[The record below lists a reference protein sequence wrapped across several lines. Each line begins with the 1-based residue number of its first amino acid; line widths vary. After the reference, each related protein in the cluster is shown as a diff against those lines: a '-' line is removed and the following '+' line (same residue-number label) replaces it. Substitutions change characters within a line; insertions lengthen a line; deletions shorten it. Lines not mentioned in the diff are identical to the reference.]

1 MSAAASPTRR
11 RLARAA
17 SRAASLSALI
27 TLLPVAAQAQDRLV
41 GTSALGAGVTADVV
55 QFGGNGYAQPGGA
68 GRDSI
73 RLRSISQISVPLSVA
88 VSLGSTWTVDLQS
101 VYSTVRLGFDPRT
114 GARQNLT
121 LSGISDVRVRATG
134 RLLND
139 GLVFTAGVNAPTG
152 QTELSVDHLTV
163 LRASA
168 APALGLS
175 APPVGGG
182 PAGTVGLVA
191 ARKLGAWAVAV
202 GGSYEL
208 RGTYQPVAALTA
220 GAPSGDY
227 QPGNVIRGSIGLDR
241 LVGMHRLSI
250 TSAADVYATDE
261 LRDPTSSSARPLAT
275 VRLGP
280 IVTTDIQ
287 LELAAPR
294 VNEFVLWTSHRFRSQ
309 FERDGVKVNGSS
321 ANYIDGGLRTS
332 VPLRRSLDL
341 LVTADGRYHTGL
353 SINQGL
359 ATSGVISGGGTLGLI
374 ARTGNLSLQPY
385 LRAQAGSLS
394 VRDSAAPSTSFVGG
408 SVGFLVVTRF

>member
-1 MSAAASPTRR
+1 MSAIRSSTGRRIALAAVT
-11 RLARAA
+11 
-17 SRAASLSALI
+17 
-27 TLLPVAAQAQDRLV
+27 TLLPAVGQAQDRLV
-41 GTSALGAGVTADVV
+41 NTSALGAGVTTDVI
-55 QFGGNGYAQPGGA
+55 QFGGKGYTQAGGA

-73 RLRSISQISVPLSVA
+73 RLRSITQVSVPISLA
-88 VSLGSTWTVDLQS
+88 VPLGSMWTVDLQS

-139 GLVFTAGVNAPTG
+139 GLVFTAGINAPTG
-152 QTELSVDHLTV
+152 QTELTANDLTV

-182 PAGTVGLVA
+182 PAGTVGLVL
-191 ARKLGAWAVAV
+191 ARKIGAWAVAV
-202 GGSYEL
+202 GSSYEM

-241 LVGMHRLSI
+241 LVGKHRLSI
-250 TSAADVYATDE
+250 STAADLYATDE

-280 IVTTDIQ
+280 IVTTDVQ
-287 LELAAPR
+287 LQLAAPR
-294 VNEFVLWTSHRFRSQ
+294 VNELVLWTAHRVRSQ

-321 ANYIDGGLRTS
+321 ANYLDGGLRTS
-332 VPLRRSLDL
+332 IPLRRSLDL
-341 LVTADGRYHTGL
+341 LVTADGRYHSGL

-359 ATSGVISGGGTLGLI
+359 ATSRVISGGGTLGLI
-374 ARTGNLSLQPY
+374 ASTGNLSLQPY
-385 LRAQAGSLS
+385 VRAQAGSLS

>member
-1 MSAAASPTRR
+1 MSAAFSNVRR
-11 RLARAA
+11 RIALAAA
-17 SRAASLSALI
+17 AA
-27 TLLPVAAQAQDRLV
+27 LLPTVGQAQDRLI
-41 GTSALGAGVTADVV
+41 GTSALGAGVTADVI
-55 QFGGNGYAQPGGA
+55 QFGGNGFTQPGGA

-73 RLRSISQISVPLSVA
+73 RLRSISQFSVPISLA
-88 VSLGSTWTVDLQS
+88 VPLGSQWTVDLQS

-152 QTELSVDHLTV
+152 QTELSVDNLTV

-191 ARKLGAWAVAV
+191 ARKIGAWAVAV
-202 GGSYEL
+202 GGSYEI
-208 RGTYQPVAALTA
+208 RGTYQPVATLTA
-220 GAPSGDY
+220 GAPAGDY

-241 LVGMHRLSI
+241 LAGKHRLSI
-250 TSAADVYATDE
+250 SSAADLYDTDE
-261 LRDPTSSSARPLAT
+261 LRDPSSSSARPLAT

-280 IVTTDIQ
+280 IVTTDVQ
-287 LELAAPR
+287 LQLAAPR
-294 VNEFVLWTSHRFRSQ
+294 VNELVLWAAHRFRSQ

-341 LVTADGRYHTGL
+341 LVTADGRYHSGL
-353 SINQGL
+353 AINQGL
-359 ATSGVISGGGTLGLI
+359 ATSGVLSGGGTLGLI

>member
-1 MSAAASPTRR
+1 MSAAFSTTRR
-11 RLARAA
+11 MALAAVT
-17 SRAASLSALI
+17 SLM
-27 TLLPVAAQAQDRLV
+27 PVAASAQDRLV
-41 GTSALGAGVTADVV
+41 GTSALGAGVTTDMVR
-55 QFGGNGYAQPGGA
+55 FGGNGYTQPGGA
-68 GRDSI
+68 GGDSI
-73 RLRSISQISVPLSVA
+73 RLRSIAQLSVPISLA
-88 VSLGSTWTVDLQS
+88 VPLGSMWTVDLQS
-101 VYSTVRLGFDPRT
+101 VYSTVRLSFDPRT

-121 LSGISDVRVRATG
+121 LSGVSDVRVRATG
-134 RLLND
+134 RLFND
-139 GLVFTAGVNAPTG
+139 GLVLTAGLNAPTG
-152 QTELSVDHLTV
+152 QTELSANDLTV

-182 PAGTVGLVA
+182 PAGTVGLVL
-191 ARKLGAWAVAV
+191 ARKVGEWAVAI
-202 GGSYEL
+202 GGSYEM

-220 GAPSGDY
+220 GAPSSDY

-241 LVGMHRLSI
+241 LVGQHRLSI
-250 TSAADVYATDE
+250 SSAADLYDTDE

-280 IVTTDIQ
+280 VVSTDIQ
-287 LELAAPR
+287 LQLASPRLNEL
-294 VNEFVLWTSHRFRSQ
+294 VLWTSHRYRSQ
-309 FERDGVKVNGSS
+309 FERDDVKVNGSS

-332 VPLRRSLDL
+332 LPLRPSLDL
-341 LVTADGRYHTGL
+341 LVTADGRYHSGL

-359 ATSGVISGGGTLGLI
+359 ATSGVMSGGGTLGLI
-374 ARTGNLSLQPY
+374 ARAGNFSWQPY

>member
-1 MSAAASPTRR
+1 MSAAFSNTRR
-11 RLARAA
+11 RLALAA
-17 SRAASLSALI
+17 AAA
-27 TLLPVAAQAQDRLV
+27 TLLPAVAQSQDRLV
-41 GTSALGAGVTADVV
+41 GTSALGAGVTADVI
-55 QFGGNGYAQPGGA
+55 QFGGNGYTQPGGA

-73 RLRSISQISVPLSVA
+73 RLRSISQISVPISLA
-88 VSLGSTWTVDLQS
+88 VPLGSQWTVDLQS

-121 LSGISDVRVRATG
+121 LSGVSDVRVRATG

-139 GLVFTAGVNAPTG
+139 GLVFTAGINAPTG
-152 QTELSVDHLTV
+152 QTELSPDNLTV

-191 ARKLGAWAVAV
+191 ARKIGGWAVAV
-202 GGSYEL
+202 GGSYEM

-227 QPGNVIRGSIGLDR
+227 QPGNVVRGSIGLDR
-241 LVGMHRLSI
+241 LVGKHRLSI
-250 TSAADVYATDE
+250 SSAADLYDTDE
-261 LRDPTSSSARPLAT
+261 LRDPKSSSAKPLAT

-287 LELAAPR
+287 LQLAAPR
-294 VNEFVLWTSHRFRSQ
+294 VNELVLWTAHRFRSQ
-309 FERDGVKVNGSS
+309 FERDGAKVNGSS
-321 ANYIDGGLRTS
+321 ANYIDAGLRTS
-332 VPLRRSLDL
+332 IPLRRSLDL
-341 LVTADGRYHTGL
+341 LVTADGRYHSGL

-359 ATSGVISGGGTLGLI
+359 ATSGVVSGGGTLGLI

-385 LRAQAGSLS
+385 VRAQAGSLS

>member
-1 MSAAASPTRR
+1 MSATRTKTRR
-11 RLARAA
+11 HVAIAA
-17 SRAASLSALI
+17 LTA
-27 TLLPVAAQAQDRLV
+27 LLPAGARAQDRLI

-73 RLRSISQISVPLSVA
+73 RLRNLSQVSVPISLA
-88 VSLGSTWTVDLQS
+88 VPLGSLWTVDLQS
-101 VYSTVRLGFDPRT
+101 VYSTVRLDFQPRT

-134 RLLND
+134 RLFND

-152 QTELSVDHLTV
+152 QTELTADDLTV
-163 LRASA
+163 LRAGA
-168 APALGLS
+168 APALGLG

-191 ARKLGAWAVAV
+191 ARKIGGWAVAI
-202 GGSYEL
+202 GGSYEV

-220 GAPSGDY
+220 GAPSSDY

-241 LVGMHRLSI
+241 LIGKHRLTIS
-250 TSAADVYATDE
+250 SAADVFDTDE
-261 LRDPTSSSARPLAT
+261 LRNPSSGTAVPLAT

-280 IVTTDIQ
+280 IVTTDVQ
-287 LELAAPR
+287 LQLAAPR
-294 VNEFVLWTSHRFRSQ
+294 LNELVFWSAHRFRSQ

-321 ANYIDGGLRTS
+321 ANYIDGGMRTS
-332 VPLRRSLDL
+332 MPLRRSLDL
-341 LVTADGRYHTGL
+341 LITADGRYHSGL
-353 SINQGL
+353 ALNQGI
-359 ATSGVISGGGTLGLI
+359 ATASVVSGGGTLGLI
-374 ARTGNLSLQPY
+374 ARAGNFSLQPY
-385 LRAQAGSLS
+385 LRAQAGQLS
-394 VRDSAAPSTSFVGG
+394 ARGSAAPSTSFTGG

>member
-1 MSAAASPTRR
+1 MSAAFSKTRR
-11 RLARAA
+11 RIALAAMTAVLPA
-17 SRAASLSALI
+17 SAH
-27 TLLPVAAQAQDRLV
+27 AQDRLI
-41 GTSALGAGVTADVV
+41 GTSALGAGVTAEVV
-55 QFGGNGYAQPGGA
+55 QFGGNGFAQPGGA

-73 RLRSISQISVPLSVA
+73 RLRSISQFSVPISLA
-88 VSLGSTWTVDLQS
+88 VPLGSMWTVDLQS

-121 LSGISDVRVRATG
+121 LSGVSDVRVRATG
-134 RLLND
+134 RLFND
-139 GLVFTAGVNAPTG
+139 GLVFTAGINAPTG
-152 QTELSVDHLTV
+152 QTELTADHLTV

-168 APALGLS
+168 APALGLG

-191 ARKLGAWAVAV
+191 ARKIGAWAVAV
-202 GGSYEL
+202 GGSYEV

-220 GAPSGDY
+220 GAPSSDY

-241 LVGMHRLSI
+241 LVGKHRLSI
-250 TSAADVYATDE
+250 SSAADLFDTDE
-261 LRDPTSSSARPLAT
+261 LRAPGSSSALPLAT

-280 IVTTDIQ
+280 IVTSDVQ
-287 LELAAPR
+287 LQLAAPR
-294 VNEFVLWTSHRFRSQ
+294 VNELVLWAAHRFRSQ

-332 VPLRRSLDL
+332 VPLRPTLDL
-341 LVTADGRYHTGL
+341 LITADGRYHSGL

-359 ATSGVISGGGTLGLI
+359 ATSGVVSGGATLGLI
-374 ARTGNLSLQPY
+374 ARAGNFSLQPY

-394 VRDSAAPSTSFVGG
+394 VRDSAAPSTSFTGG

>member
-1 MSAAASPTRR
+1 MSAAFSKTRR
-11 RLARAA
+11 RVALAATAA
-17 SRAASLSALI
+17 
-27 TLLPVAAQAQDRLV
+27 LLPAVAQAQDRLI

-55 QFGGNGYAQPGGA
+55 QFGGQGYMQPGGA

-73 RLRSISQISVPLSVA
+73 RLRSISQISVPISLA
-88 VSLGSTWTVDLQS
+88 VPLGSQWTVDLQS

-121 LSGISDVRVRATG
+121 LSGVSDVRVRATG

-139 GLVFTAGVNAPTG
+139 GLVFTAGINAPTG
-152 QTELSVDHLTV
+152 QTELSTDNLTV

-191 ARKLGAWAVAV
+191 ARKVGAWAVAV
-202 GGSYEL
+202 GGSYEM

-241 LVGMHRLSI
+241 LVGKHRLSI
-250 TSAADVYATDE
+250 SSAADLYDTDE
-261 LRDPTSSSARPLAT
+261 LRDPTSSSAKPLAT

-287 LELAAPR
+287 LQLAAPR
-294 VNEFVLWTSHRFRSQ
+294 VNELVLWTAHRFRSQ
-309 FERDGVKVNGSS
+309 FERDGAKVNGSS

-332 VPLRRSLDL
+332 IPLRPSLDL
-341 LVTADGRYHTGL
+341 LVTADGRYHSGL

>member
-1 MSAAASPTRR
+1 VSAAFSKTRR
-11 RLARAA
+11 RIALAAMTAVLPA
-17 SRAASLSALI
+17 SAH
-27 TLLPVAAQAQDRLV
+27 AQDRLI
-41 GTSALGAGVTADVV
+41 GTSALGAGVTAEVV
-55 QFGGNGYAQPGGA
+55 QFGGNGFAQPGGA

-73 RLRSISQISVPLSVA
+73 RLRSISQFSVPISLA
-88 VSLGSTWTVDLQS
+88 VPLGSMWTVDLQS

-121 LSGISDVRVRATG
+121 LSGVSDVRVRATG
-134 RLLND
+134 RLFND
-139 GLVFTAGVNAPTG
+139 GLVFTAGINAPTG
-152 QTELSVDHLTV
+152 QTELTADHLTV

-168 APALGLS
+168 APALGLG

-191 ARKLGAWAVAV
+191 ARKIGAWAVAV
-202 GGSYEL
+202 GGSYEV

-220 GAPSGDY
+220 GAPSSDY

-241 LVGMHRLSI
+241 LVGKHRLSI
-250 TSAADVYATDE
+250 SSAADLFDTDE
-261 LRDPTSSSARPLAT
+261 LRAPGSSSALPLAT

-280 IVTTDIQ
+280 IVTSDVQ
-287 LELAAPR
+287 LQLAAPR
-294 VNEFVLWTSHRFRSQ
+294 VNELVLWAAHRFRSQ

-332 VPLRRSLDL
+332 VPLRPTLDL
-341 LVTADGRYHTGL
+341 LITADGRYHSGL

-359 ATSGVISGGGTLGLI
+359 ATSGVVSGGATLGLI
-374 ARTGNLSLQPY
+374 ARAGNFSLQPY

-394 VRDSAAPSTSFVGG
+394 VRDSAAPSTSFTGG

>member
-1 MSAAASPTRR
+1 MSAAFSKTRR
-11 RLARAA
+11 RIA
-17 SRAASLSALI
+17 RAASLSS
-27 TLLPVAAQAQDRLV
+27 VAAGLALVPTAARAQDRLV
-41 GTSALGAGVTADVV
+41 GTSAVSAGVTTDVV
-55 QFGGNGYAQPGGA
+55 RFGGNGYAQPGGA
-68 GRDSI
+68 GQDSI
-73 RLRSISQISVPLSVA
+73 RLRSISQISVPISA
-88 VSLGSTWTVDLQS
+88 AIPLGTMWTIDLQS
-101 VYSTVRLGFDPRT
+101 VYSTVRLGFDPRS

-139 GLVFTAGVNAPTG
+139 GLIFTAGVNAPTG
-152 QTELSVDHLTV
+152 QTELGATDLTV

-202 GGSYEL
+202 GGSYEM

-250 TSAADVYATDE
+250 TSAADLYDTDE
-261 LRDPTSSSARPLAT
+261 LRDPTSSSAKPLAT

-294 VNEFVLWTSHRFRSQ
+294 VNELVLWAAHRFRSQ

-332 VPLRRSLDL
+332 VPIRRSVDL
-341 LVTADGRYHTGL
+341 LITADGRYHTGL
-353 SINQGL
+353 SIQQGL

-374 ARTGNLSLQPY
+374 ARTGNFSLQPY
-385 LRAQAGSLS
+385 LRAQTGSLS
-394 VRDSAAPSTSFVGG
+394 VRDSATPSTSFVGG